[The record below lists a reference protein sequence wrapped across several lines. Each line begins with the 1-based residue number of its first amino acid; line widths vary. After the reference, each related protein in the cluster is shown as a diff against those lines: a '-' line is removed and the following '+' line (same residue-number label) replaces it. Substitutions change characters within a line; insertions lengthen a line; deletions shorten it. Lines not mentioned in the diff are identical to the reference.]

1 MYNNYTWTGLFYS
14 NCAQIASINFIHE
27 TLADNESYQLHSL
40 HWCFMPLGLAYGEHR
55 QLIKQW
61 AMRPVIDYPSKP
73 PKHILMLDVH
83 GVWISLID
91 IHSECRL
98 LCVQHWSTT
107 TNCYLWL
114 VGPCLPLQDLPF
126 LHHVACVQVAC
137 SRVPAIEGEAH
148 PMTKEDS
155 PKDATSWSRLIH
167 QSLITIWDLLNEQ

>member
-1 MYNNYTWTGLFYS
+1 M
-14 NCAQIASINFIHE
+14 C
-27 TLADNESYQLHSL
+27 
-40 HWCFMPLGLAYGEHR
+40 M
-55 QLIKQW
+55 
-61 AMRPVIDYPSKP
+61 
-73 PKHILMLDVH
+73 
-83 GVWISLID
+83 GVGFSLID

-107 TNCYLWL
+107 TNCYLWI

-155 PKDATSWSRLIH
+155 PKDATSWSHLVH
-167 QSLITIWDLLNEQ
+167 QSLITFWGLAQWTVEPVQRNPQSCPNCTIIGRLGDTWNNRKCVEDNRLHLSLNKRCSDLELPPPSNEVSMI